1 MRVLITGGTGFLG
14 KAVARA
20 LPGYGWSPIL
30 LAPDAPTEVSDD
42 LRNFEYVQA
51 DVTDR
56 EGLGRVM
63 HDARPEAIVHLAA
76 YGEGGAGLLSSAGA
90 DPYRAVLVNICG
102 FLALIECAHASGCRK
117 LVWSSSTTVYGP
129 AHYYPTGVVDEE
141 APPRPR
147 TVYGTTKLACELLS
161 GAITPADM
169 KITGLRLP
177 LVYGPGRWYGGA
189 LETLLSFAR
198 DVLSGR
204 PSSVSVSEQSTDLLY
219 VDDAVTSL
227 MRTLTSTPSRHVY
240 NVAGE
245 HASLAQLAR
254 EIIRHASAPAEVI
267 PVEDAEPFP
276 LIDGRRAFEELGL
289 RTTVSLREGVD
300 RWIEAERRYGL
311 EERVT

>member
-14 KAVARA
+14 RAVARA

-30 LAPDAPTEVSDD
+30 LAPDEPTDISDD
-42 LRNFEYVQA
+42 LRDFEYVQA
-51 DVTDR
+51 DVADR
-56 EGLGRVM
+56 EGLSRVM
-63 HDARPEAIVHLAA
+63 QDARPEAIVHLAA

-90 DPYRAVLVNICG
+90 DPYRAVLVNVCG

-129 AHYYPTGVVDEE
+129 AHYYPTGMVDEE

-147 TVYGTTKLACELLS
+147 SVYGTTKLACELLS
-161 GAITPADM
+161 ETIAPEDM
-169 KITGLRLP
+169 EITGLRLP

-189 LETLLSFAR
+189 LEALLSFAR

-204 PSSVSVSEQSTDLLY
+204 PSSVSVSEQPTDLLY

-227 MRTLTSTPSRHVY
+227 ARTLTSTPSQHVY
-240 NVAGE
+240 NVEGE
-245 HASLAQLAR
+245 QASLAQLAR
-254 EIIRHASAPAEVI
+254 EIARHASAPAEVI
-267 PVEDAEPFP
+267 PVEEAEPFP

-289 RTTVSLREGVD
+289 RMTVSLREGVD
-300 RWIEAERRYGL
+300 RWIDAERRYGL

>member
-1 MRVLITGGTGFLG
+1 MRVLITGGSGFLG
-14 KAVARA
+14 KAVAQA

-30 LAPDAPTEVSDD
+30 LAPDDPTDISDD
-42 LRNFEYVQA
+42 LRDFEFVQA

-56 EGLGRVM
+56 EGLRRVM
-63 HDARPEAIVHLAA
+63 YDVRPEAIVHLAA
-76 YGEGGAGLLSSAGA
+76 YGEGDAGLLSSAGA
-90 DPYRAVLVNICG
+90 DPYRAVLVNVCG

-129 AHYYPTGVVDEE
+129 AHYYPSGVVDEE
-141 APPRPR
+141 APPRPQS
-147 TVYGTTKLACELLS
+147 VYGTTKLACELLS
-161 GAITPADM
+161 GTIAPAEM
-169 KITGLRLP
+169 EITGLRLP

-189 LETLLSFAR
+189 LEDLLSFAR

-204 PSSVSVSEQSTDLLY
+204 PSSVSVSEQPTDLLC
-219 VDDAVTSL
+219 VDDAVTSI
-227 MRTLTSTPSRHVY
+227 MRTLTSTPSRRVY

-245 HASLAQLAR
+245 QASLAQLAR
-254 EIIRHASAPAEVI
+254 EIARHASAPAEVT
-267 PVEDAEPFP
+267 PVEEAEPFP

-300 RWIEAERRYGL
+300 RWIDAERRYGL

>member
-30 LAPDAPTEVSDD
+30 LAPDAPTDVSDD
-42 LRNFEYVQA
+42 LQDFKYVQA

-76 YGEGGAGLLSSAGA
+76 YGEGSAGLLSSAGA
-90 DPYRAVLVNICG
+90 DPYRAVLVNVCG
-102 FLALIECAHASGCRK
+102 FLALIECAHASSCRK

-141 APPRPR
+141 APPRPQS
-147 TVYGTTKLACELLS
+147 VYGTTKLACELLS
-161 GAITPADM
+161 GTIAPAEM
-169 KITGLRLP
+169 EITGLRLP

-189 LETLLSFAR
+189 LEDLLSLAR

-204 PSSVSVSEQSTDLLY
+204 PSSVSVSEQPTDLLY
-219 VDDAVTSL
+219 VDDAVTSIV
-227 MRTLTSTPSRHVY
+227 RTLTSTPSRRVY

-245 HASLAQLAR
+245 QASLAQLAR
-254 EIIRHASAPAEVI
+254 EIAWHASAPAEVK
-267 PVEDAEPFP
+267 PVEEAEPFP

-300 RWIEAERRYGL
+300 RWIDAERRYGL

>member
-1 MRVLITGGTGFLG
+1 MRVLITGATGFLG
-14 KAVARA
+14 RAVARA

-30 LAPDAPTEVSDD
+30 LAPDAPTDVSDD
-42 LRNFEYVQA
+42 LRDFEFVQA

-56 EGLGRVM
+56 EGLRRVM
-63 HDARPEAIVHLAA
+63 HDVRPEAIVHLAA
-76 YGEGGAGLLSSAGA
+76 YGEGDAGLLSSAGA
-90 DPYRAVLVNICG
+90 DPYRAVLVNVCG

-129 AHYYPTGVVDEE
+129 AHSYTASAVDEE
-141 APPRPR
+141 DPPRPR
-147 TVYGTTKLACELLS
+147 SVYGTTKLACELLS
-161 GAITPADM
+161 SAIAPSDM
-169 KITGLRLP
+169 EVTGLRLP

-189 LETLLSFAR
+189 LEALISFAR

-204 PSSVSVSEQSTDLLY
+204 PSSVSVSGQPTDLLY
-219 VDDAVTSL
+219 VDDAVASFV
-227 MRTLTSTPSRHVY
+227 RTLTSTPSRHVY

-245 HASLAQLAR
+245 HAALAQLAR
-254 EIIRHASAPAEVI
+254 EIARHASAEAEVT
-267 PVEDAEPFP
+267 PVEDSEPLP

-300 RWIEAERRYGL
+300 RWMDTERRYGL

>member
-14 KAVARA
+14 RAVARA

-30 LAPDAPTEVSDD
+30 LAPDEPTDISDD
-42 LRNFEYVQA
+42 LRDFEYVQA
-51 DVTDR
+51 DVADR
-56 EGLGRVM
+56 EGLSRVM
-63 HDARPEAIVHLAA
+63 QDARPEAIVHLAA

-90 DPYRAVLVNICG
+90 DPYRAVLVNVCG

-129 AHYYPTGVVDEE
+129 AHYYPTGMVDEE

-147 TVYGTTKLACELLS
+147 SVYGTTKLACELLS
-161 GAITPADM
+161 ETIAPEDM
-169 KITGLRLP
+169 EITGLRLP

-189 LETLLSFAR
+189 LEALLSFAR

-204 PSSVSVSEQSTDLLY
+204 PSSVSVSEQPTDLLY

-227 MRTLTSTPSRHVY
+227 ARTLTSTPSRHVY
-240 NVAGE
+240 NVEGE
-245 HASLAQLAR
+245 QASLAQLAR
-254 EIIRHASAPAEVI
+254 EIARHASAPAEVI
-267 PVEDAEPFP
+267 PVEEAESFP

-289 RTTVSLREGVD
+289 RMTVSLREGVD
-300 RWIEAERRYGL
+300 RWIDAERRYGL

>member
-14 KAVARA
+14 RAVARA

-30 LAPDAPTEVSDD
+30 LAPDALTDVSDD
-42 LRNFEYVQA
+42 LRDFELVQA

-56 EGLGRVM
+56 EGLGRIM

-90 DPYRAVLVNICG
+90 DPYRAVLVNVCG
-102 FLALIECAHASGCRK
+102 FLALIECARAAGCRK

-147 TVYGTTKLACELLS
+147 SVYGTTKLACELLS
-161 GAITPADM
+161 GATAPADM
-169 KITGLRLP
+169 ETTGLRLP

-189 LETLLSFAR
+189 LEALLSFAR

-219 VDDAVTSL
+219 VDDAVTSFV
-227 MRTLTSTPSRHVY
+227 RTLTSTPSRPVY

-254 EIIRHASAPAEVI
+254 EIARHASAPAEVI

-289 RTTVSLREGVD
+289 RTSVSLREGVD
-300 RWIEAERRYGL
+300 RWIDAERRYGL

>member
-1 MRVLITGGTGFLG
+1 MRVLITGATGFLG
-14 KAVARA
+14 RAVARA

-30 LAPDAPTEVSDD
+30 LAPDAPTDVSDD
-42 LRNFEYVQA
+42 LRDFEFVQA

-56 EGLGRVM
+56 EGLRRVM
-63 HDARPEAIVHLAA
+63 HDVRPEAIVHLAA
-76 YGEGGAGLLSSAGA
+76 YGEGDAGLLSSAGA
-90 DPYRAVLVNICG
+90 DPYRAVLVNVCG

-129 AHYYPTGVVDEE
+129 AHSYTASAVDEE

-147 TVYGTTKLACELLS
+147 SVYGTTKLACELLS
-161 GAITPADM
+161 GAIAPSDM
-169 KITGLRLP
+169 EVTGLRLP

-189 LETLLSFAR
+189 LEALISFAR

-204 PSSVSVSEQSTDLLY
+204 PSSVSVSGQPTDLLS
-219 VDDAVTSL
+219 VDDAVASFV
-227 MRTLTSTPSRHVY
+227 RTLTSTPSRHVY

-245 HASLAQLAR
+245 HAALAQLAR
-254 EIIRHASAPAEVI
+254 EIARHASAEAEVT
-267 PVEDAEPFP
+267 PVEDSEPLP

-289 RTTVSLREGVD
+289 RTSVSLGEGVD
-300 RWIEAERRYGL
+300 RWIDAERRYGL